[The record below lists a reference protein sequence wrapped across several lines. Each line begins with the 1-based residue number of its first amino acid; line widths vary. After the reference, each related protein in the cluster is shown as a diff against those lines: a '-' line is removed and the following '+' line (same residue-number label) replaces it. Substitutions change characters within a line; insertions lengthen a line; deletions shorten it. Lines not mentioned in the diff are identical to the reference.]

1 MTFSF
6 SLQKLLQ
13 VKEKE
18 RDEKQK
24 HFEVSRKQFEEAGY
38 RLYHLLRDREQ
49 MIVGVEG
56 YATSGTTIA
65 ALQTAQM
72 ASERMEKEIVHVQG
86 LANDARAKMNVQKDA
101 LHHATIE
108 LKKLE
113 KLKVKQHET
122 YRQEEKLFE
131 QQQLD
136 ETATLLYIRQN

>member
-18 RDEKQK
+18 RDEQQKQ
-24 HFEVSRKQFEEAGY
+24 FEVSRKQFEDAGY

-56 YATSGTTIA
+56 YTTSGTTIA

-72 ASERMEKEIVHVQG
+72 ASERMGKEILHVQEI
-86 LANDARAKMNVQKDA
+86 ANDARAKMKVQKDA
-101 LHHATIE
+101 LRYATIE

-122 YRQEEKLFE
+122 YRQEEKLSE

>member
-18 RDEKQK
+18 RDEQQK

-113 KLKVKQHET
+113 KLKSE
-122 YRQEEKLFE
+122 
-131 QQQLD
+131 
-136 ETATLLYIRQN
+136 AT